1 MSSGPFTTITDTDVA
16 DLVTKHPLALLAS
29 SGDAGLR
36 ITPLPMRIE
45 RVVGAD
51 IVSFTG
57 HMGRANAQVAALRA
71 NPTAS
76 LLFLGPHG
84 YVSPSWLS
92 DRTQAPTW
100 NYAYANFSVQIE
112 FLDDA
117 ASLERIVRDLVDAME
132 TGRERAWSVDDMQ
145 ARYALLATRIIAFR
159 ATVTGVESKFK
170 LGQDEREDVYP
181 EIISGLG
188 KEGGHEELI
197 AMMQLFNAHR
207 GGNAQA

>member
-1 MSSGPFTTITDTDVA
+1 MSSNYFKAITDTDVA

-29 SGDAGLR
+29 PGDAGLR
-36 ITPLPMRIE
+36 VTPLPMRIE
-45 RVVGAD
+45 RTIGPD
-51 IVSFTG
+51 ILSMTG
-57 HMGRANAQVAALRA
+57 HMGRSNPQVAALRA
-71 NPTAS
+71 NPNAS

-84 YVSPSWLS
+84 YVSPSWLT

-117 ASLERIVRDLVDAME
+117 TNLERIVRDLVDAME
-132 TGRERAWSVDDMQ
+132 VGRDRAWSVDDMQ

-159 ATVTGVESKFK
+159 ATVTAVESKFK

-181 EIISGLG
+181 EIIAGLDN
-188 KEGGHEELI
+188 EGGHGELI